1 MFNENLN
8 SVEKIV
14 DMSNF
19 WLMPT
24 VEKSGFRHRIHESY
38 NCYNEL
44 CRIDEETDLL
54 SRKKTY
60 WIEVHKRDGRFLSKT
75 VLTLKSLY
83 DFLQWHTA

>member
-1 MFNENLN
+1 MFNENWD

-19 WLMPT
+19 WLLPST
-24 VEKSGFRHRIHESY
+24 KKEGFRHKIHESY
-38 NCYNEL
+38 NCMNEK

-60 WIEVHKRDGRFLSKT
+60 WVEIHKKDGRFLSKV
-75 VLTLKSLY
+75 VLDLKSLY
-83 DFLQWHTA
+83 NFLQWETR

>member
-1 MFNENLN
+1 MFNENWD

-24 VEKSGFRHRIHESY
+24 VEKKGFRHKVHESY
-38 NCYNEL
+38 NCYNEK

-60 WIEVHKRDGRFLSKT
+60 WVEVHKKDGRILSKA
-75 VLTLKSLY
+75 VLSLEKLY
-83 DFLQWHTA
+83 DFLQWHTR